1 MGERMNLRCPTCGKA
16 LLVWRSDA
24 HRILKTRILIFE
36 NGRCLSK
43 CPFCKSEV
51 VVPIKLLDGHATNL
65 SAETTEAETCIQ
77 DSRASA
83 DTGSVETIE
92 QLIRDL
98 EKTLVPLTVYV
109 RSLVSN
115 GTNGA
120 TRAQIDQ
127 VRECVTR
134 IRQVGE
140 LVERTVNKVRW
151 TTSRDGAGSAQSRN
165 RTARREQRNV
175 SGLGGT
181 SVLVVD
187 DDHGVREFF
196 RLSLGMAGADVML
209 AESAERGID
218 LVSSQQFDAAFIE
231 ILLPEMTGLR
241 VLEEIRKHD
250 RDSDRE
256 TVVYMMSRDPNEI
269 YAAVSAQLGAVGVIN
284 KTVSLKDV
292 AMLLQKTLRLPLV
305 DAAVQT

>member
-1 MGERMNLRCPTCGKA
+1 